1 MTSAG
6 VIIERGDPWSAGATA
21 LLKASHALME
31 SLFPSES
38 NHYLPIEALCVP
50 EVRFFVALIDADI
63 RGCVALADKAA
74 YGEVKSMFVDPAARG
89 QSVGAALI
97 AAVETEARALDMSEL
112 KLETGYLLYDAHRLY
127 ERAGFTYCGSFG
139 EYPDDPN
146 SRFMTKSLKDN
157 G

>member
-6 VIIERGDPWSAGATA
+6 VIIERGDPRSAGATT

-38 NHYLPIEALCVP
+38 NHYLPIEALCAP
-50 EVRFFVALIDADI
+50 EIRFFVALVGIDI

-89 QSVGAALI
+89 RGVGAALM
-97 AAVETEARALDMSEL
+97 AAVETEARALDMSGL
-112 KLETGYLLYDAHRLY
+112 KLETGYLLQDAHRLY
-127 ERAGFTYCGSFG
+127 ERTGYAYCGPFG
-139 EYPDDPN
+139 DYPDDPN